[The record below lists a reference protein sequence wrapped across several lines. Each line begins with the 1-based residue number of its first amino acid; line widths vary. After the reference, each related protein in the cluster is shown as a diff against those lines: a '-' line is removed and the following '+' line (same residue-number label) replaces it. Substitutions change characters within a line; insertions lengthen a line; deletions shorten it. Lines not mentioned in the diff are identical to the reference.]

1 MSLRQRTD
9 RVVLFRLTEH
19 ERQTLEEPR
28 AATGKRSLS
37 GFVRVEVLN
46 PAPSVDIES
55 VRELVESMEQRLL
68 SRKQH
73 YGKSARRFQSSCG
86 AQLVD
91 GPCAEKACT

>member
-9 RVVLFRLTEH
+9 RVVLFRLTEDEH
-19 ERQTLEEPR
+19 QTMEEPR
-28 AATGKRSLS
+28 TATGGRSLS

-46 PAPSVDIES
+46 PAPSVDIEP

-68 SRKQH
+68 SLENT